1 MGFSERCKNHP
12 NHNEKQ
18 GVCASCLRERLSL
31 LCSASYT
38 EVNSILFASSSPS
51 PYFSPADDSS
61 LPSSTS
67 ASPAFSQHRK
77 RNGFGGTGI
86 KGLFS
91 SSSLSTTSS
100 SSIMV
105 KLGSIKGLKKSRSIA
120 LVTRNVEEEEAKKGK
135 NKKKGFWSKLLSFKG
150 KKNVLTHSTSMRFM
164 IGRVNQIF

>member
-1 MGFSERCKNHP
+1 MGFPERCKNHQ

-31 LCSASYT
+31 LSSASYN

-61 LPSSTS
+61 LPTSTTASS
-67 ASPAFSQHRK
+67 AVSQHRK
-77 RNGFGGTGI
+77 RDGFGGTGI
-86 KGLFS
+86 KGLFP

-105 KLGSIKGLKKSRSIA
+105 KLGSIKGLKKSRSVV
-120 LVTRNVEEEEAKKGK
+120 LVTRNAEEEDALNEK
-135 NKKKGFWSKLLSFKG
+135 NKRKGFWSKLLSFKG
-150 KKNVLTHSTSMRFM
+150 KKNPLTHSRSMRLM

>member
-31 LCSASYT
+31 LCSASYK
-38 EVNSILFASSSPS
+38 EANSALFASSSSS
-51 PYFSPADDSS
+51 PYFSPAENSS
-61 LPSSTS
+61 SPSSTS
-67 ASPAFSQHRK
+67 ASPAAAQHRK
-77 RNGFGGTGI
+77 KNGFGGTGI

-91 SSSLSTTSS
+91 SSSLSTSS

-105 KLGSIKGLKKSRSIA
+105 KFGSIKGLKKSRSIA
-120 LVTRNVEEEEAKKGK
+120 LVTRNTEEEEAKTVK

-150 KKNVLTHSTSMRFM
+150 KKNLLTHSTSMRLM
-164 IGRVNQIF
+164 IGRVN

>member
-31 LCSASYT
+31 LCSASYK

-61 LPSSTS
+61 LPSSTT
-67 ASPAFSQHRK
+67 ASPAVSQHRK
-77 RNGFGGTGI
+77 LNGFGGTGI

-91 SSSLSTTSS
+91 SSLSTTSS
-100 SSIMV
+100 PSIMV

-120 LVTRNVEEEEAKKGK
+120 LVTRNVEEEDAKHGK
-135 NKKKGFWSKLLSFKG
+135 NKRKGFWSKLMSFKG
-150 KKNVLTHSTSMRFM
+150 KKKNVLTHSTSMRLT